1 MTAITIANTDW
12 SIVDDV
18 RDALAA
24 ATVSAAAVFDS
35 VTVTT
40 CDAHECAARL
50 SRSPSAIV
58 RYVTTREE
66 ACPEDVRGGAVS
78 LEIILAAAVDDA
90 DPGESARLAEIMR
103 LRNAAVNAIEADPPA
118 DARAWGSAR
127 AYQPRIRWGRPEL
140 DLSAGQPWAICRM
153 PVEIGFIIQTGTSH

>member
-1 MTAITIANTDW
+1 MTAITVANTDW

-40 CDAHECAARL
+40 CDAKECATRL
-50 SRSPSAIV
+50 SRSPSAVV

-78 LEIILAAAVDDA
+78 LEIILAAAVAAAVD
-90 DPGESARLAEIMR
+90 ESARLAEIMR

-118 DARAWGSAR
+118 DACAWGSAR
-127 AYQPRIRWGRPEL
+127 AYQPRIRWGQPKL
-140 DLSAGQPWAICRM
+140 DLSASQPWAICRM
-153 PVEIGFIIQTGTSH
+153 PVEIGFIIQAGTSH

>member
-24 ATVSAAAVFDS
+24 ATVAASDVFDS

-40 CDAHECAARL
+40 CDVQQCATRL
-50 SRSPSAIV
+50 SNSPVAIV
-58 RYVTTREE
+58 RYVTTREA

-90 DPGESARLAEIMR
+90 DLDESARLAEIMR

-118 DARAWGSAR
+118 DACAWGSAR
-127 AYQPRIRWGRPEL
+127 AYQPRIRWGQPKL

-153 PVEIGFIIQTGTSH
+153 PVEIGFIIPAGTSH